1 MNKPRVFPALAPLA
15 LALVLG
21 LPAPA
26 TAQSLEP
33 RAYSPGPVG
42 LNFIVI
48 GYTNSQGG
56 VVLDPSLPIEDI
68 SARIN
73 IMTGGLSRTFGLFGR
88 QASASLV
95 IPYVWGDVSGNVFE
109 ERRSITRSGL
119 GDVVGRFAVN
129 LFGGPALTMKE
140 FLARQRTMALGM
152 SVVVTA
158 PTGQYNSEK
167 LINLGTNRWAIKP
180 ELGLTVPVGKWDLDA
195 YAGAWIFT
203 PNDEFFPGA
212 SRRTQQPLWTFQAHV
227 SYTFLPGLWLAADAT
242 YYTGGQS
249 TLDGVQKDDRQSN
262 TRVGFTA
269 SVPLSRAM
277 ALKAS
282 AAKGAAVRIGQD
294 FTTLS
299 VALQY
304 RFSGWP

>member
-1 MNKPRVFPALAPLA
+1 VKKLCLAALAPLTIA
-15 LALVLG
+15 LALA
-21 LPAPA
+21 APA
-26 TAQSLEP
+26 SGQNLEP
-33 RAYSPGPVG
+33 RAYSPAPVG
-42 LNFIVI
+42 LNFVVI

-56 VVLDPSLPIEDI
+56 VVLDPSLPIEDV

-95 IPYVWGDVSGNVFE
+95 LPYVWGDISGNVFE
-109 ERRSITRSGL
+109 ARQSITRSGL
-119 GDVVGRFAVN
+119 GDVVGRFALN
-129 LFGGPALTMKE
+129 LVGGPALTMKE
-140 FLARQRTMALGM
+140 FLARTQTMALGM

-158 PTGQYNSEK
+158 PTGQYSPEK
-167 LINLGTNRWAIKP
+167 LINIGTNRWAFKP
-180 ELGLTVPVGKWDLDA
+180 ELGFTVPVGKWDFET

-203 PNDEFFPGA
+203 PNDTFYPGA
-212 SRRTQQPLWTFQAHV
+212 TRRTQQPLWTFQAHV
-227 SYTFLPGLWLAADAT
+227 AYTFLPGLWLAADGT
-242 YYTGGQS
+242 YYTGGRS

-282 AAKGAAVRIGQD
+282 AAKGAAVRVGQD

>member
-1 MNKPRVFPALAPLA
+1 MKSSRLLAALAPLS
-15 LALVLG
+15 LALGLG
-21 LPAPA
+21 APAPA
-26 TAQSLEP
+26 RAQSLEP

-48 GYTNSQGG
+48 GYTNSQGD
-56 VVLDPSLPIEDI
+56 VLLDPSVPIEDV
-68 SARIN
+68 SARLN

-88 QASASLV
+88 QASATLV
-95 IPYVWGDVSGNVFE
+95 LPYVWGDVSGNVLE
-109 ERRSITRSGL
+109 ARQSITRSGL
-119 GDVVGRFAVN
+119 GDVIGRFALN

-140 FLARQRTMALGM
+140 FLARRPTTSLGM
-152 SVVVTA
+152 SIVMTA
-158 PTGQYNSEK
+158 PTGQYSPEK
-167 LINLGTNRWAIKP
+167 LINLGTNRWAFKP
-180 ELGLTVPVGKWDLDA
+180 ELGLTVPVGNWDFDT
-195 YAGAWIFT
+195 YAGVWIFT
-203 PNDEFFPGA
+203 PNDAFYPGA

-282 AAKGAAVRIGQD
+282 AAKGAAVRVGQN

>member
-1 MNKPRVFPALAPLA
+1 MKKLRPLSALAPLT
-15 LALVLG
+15 LVFGLG
-21 LPAPA
+21 LSAPA

-33 RAYSPGPVG
+33 RAYSPAPVG

-56 VVLDPSLPIEDI
+56 VVLDPSLPISDI

-95 IPYVWGDVSGNVFE
+95 LPYVWGDVSGNVGE
-109 ERRSITRSGL
+109 ERRAITRSGL
-119 GDVVGRFAVN
+119 GDVVGRFALN
-129 LFGGPALTMKE
+129 LVGGPALTMKE
-140 FLARQRTMALGM
+140 FLARRETMALGM

-158 PTGQYNSEK
+158 PTGQYSPEK
-167 LINLGTNRWAIKP
+167 LINLGTNRWAFKP
-180 ELGLTVPVGKWDLDA
+180 ELGFTVPVGKWNFDT
-195 YAGAWIFT
+195 YAGVWIFT
-203 PNDEFFPGA
+203 PNDAFYPGA
-212 SRRTQQPLWTFQAHV
+212 TRRTQDPLWAFQVHV
-227 SYTFLPGLWLAADAT
+227 SYTFLPGLWLAADGT
-242 YYTGGQS
+242 YYTGGRS

-262 TRVGFTA
+262 TRIGVTA
-269 SVPLSRAM
+269 SVPLSRTM
-277 ALKAS
+277 AVKAS
-282 AAKGAAVRIGQD
+282 AAKGAAVRVGQD

-299 VALQY
+299 VAAQY